1 MVAVFTD
8 VLKKESTLV
17 WSHYRSFTFNAI
29 QKIKLLTF
37 WLCVREALFVPI
49 VKANTVLY
57 TPCTY
62 SCFYLIV
69 IMCSWLLVSLQAWNV
84 FLQMSNS
91 SLASCSVAV
100 TKLNKQYYTLK
111 VNEPD
116 SVCPR
121 SLDSFYIVTYHTKWV
136 KNSLTCS
143 SSVC

>member
-17 WSHYRSFTFNAI
+17 WSHCRSFTFNAI

-37 WLCVREALFVPI
+37 WLCVRETLFVPI

-57 TPCTY
+57 NP
-62 SCFYLIV
+62 CFYLFV
-69 IMCSWLLVSLQAWNV
+69 IMCSRLLVSLQAPNV
-84 FLQMSNS
+84 ALQLLYSVLARFSVS
-91 SLASCSVAV
+91 S
-100 TKLNKQYYTLK
+100 TKLNKQYHTLK
-111 VNEPD
+111 VDEPD

-143 SSVC
+143 SSVVR